1 MKKNQQTKKRKKIV
15 YDLIC
20 CKEYQPM
27 RAKELAVL
35 LQVPAGKR
43 EELHK
48 ILDMLLEEG
57 KKRAHGSAS
66 GPASKT
72 AFCIRSAA

>member
-15 YDLIC
+15 YDLIY
-20 CKEYQPM
+20 CKEYQPK

-43 EELHK
+43 EDLHK

-57 KKRAHGSAS
+57 TSTITKRG
-66 GPASKT
+66 
-72 AFCIRSAA
+72 R